1 MFSPEIFAMIQS
13 PNTASKK
20 NSAELNFN
28 ASFASQADEPQAET
42 AHNTAD
48 IAGKCRDTERA
59 PRLTAFGELISVNS
73 CGRRMPVYQA
83 YEGGSQR

>member
-28 ASFASQADEPQAET
+28 ASFASCGLMSHRQRQ
-42 AHNTAD
+42 
-48 IAGKCRDTERA
+48 
-59 PRLTAFGELISVNS
+59 LTTPPI
-73 CGRRMPVYQA
+73 
-83 YEGGSQR
+83 